1 MKMKVKLKEKC
12 LHIDFQSAGTSLG
25 ECNSTMLLGTV
36 QVLGSVA
43 TTVFI
48 EKFGRKVLLIISD
61 FFICISM
68 IGVAVFFLLDEKCKE
83 CQDSFH
89 NSTTTL
95 TTLTTEAM
103 ATTEY
108 STILPDVLVS
118 KTTVDNI
125 GFLPLLSLMVFLAA
139 FFLGFGPIPFI
150 LNVELIPPE
159 ARVSIR
165 NKQVH
170 HNHN

>member
-1 MKMKVKLKEKC
+1 MKMKVKMKEKC

-25 ECNSTMLLGTV
+25 ECNSTMFLGTV

-83 CQDSFH
+83 CQDNSH

>member
-1 MKMKVKLKEKC
+1 MKMKVKMKEKC

-83 CQDSFH
+83 CQDNSH

-103 ATTEY
+103 ATT
-108 STILPDVLVS
+108 
-118 KTTVDNI
+118 
-125 GFLPLLSLMVFLAA
+125 
-139 FFLGFGPIPFI
+139 
-150 LNVELIPPE
+150 
-159 ARVSIR
+159 
-165 NKQVH
+165 
-170 HNHN
+170 